1 MFCVKLVDGE
11 RFVEMEEIVYQLRS
25 DRPFVRAAGDKW
37 LAKLCLAV
45 FVVVLVS
52 VNGTSASNYEGWH
65 AWEVVGTDNGWQNG
79 KF

>member
-1 MFCVKLVDGE
+1 
-11 RFVEMEEIVYQLRS
+11 MEEIVYQLRS